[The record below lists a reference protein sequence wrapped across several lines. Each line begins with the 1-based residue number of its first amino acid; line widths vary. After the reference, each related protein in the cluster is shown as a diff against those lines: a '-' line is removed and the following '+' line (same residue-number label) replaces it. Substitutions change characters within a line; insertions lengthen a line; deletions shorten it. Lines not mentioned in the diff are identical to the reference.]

1 VASAVDSP
9 APAPVSASSEDR
21 RRGPRKRRR
30 AGERGGL
37 ESWLLSAPAVAFVF
51 CFFVAPVF
59 VMLLYSFW
67 PSTDTGQ
74 IVHQLSLANY
84 RQFFEQS
91 AYWHTLLTSL
101 WLVGLSA
108 ALTVALTLPFAY
120 FVANKVRP
128 SHRIAWI
135 LVAVMP
141 FWTSYLVRVFS
152 WINIFG
158 ENGAASKALSTAGI
172 ADHAPKVLELGK
184 PAIVITFVYLLFP
197 FAFLC
202 SYIALERLDP
212 SLREAGGDLGAK
224 PWQVMRR
231 LTLPLVGAGMLAG
244 FAFSFIAMLGDY
256 VTPQLIGGT
265 EGSLYANLMI
275 NQFGASGQW
284 GFGAALAILM
294 MVCLLVL
301 FALLRRVTAA
311 NYSSAFTRSYTP
323 SRAPFL
329 RLYSFLF
336 LSFLYLPIGLVV
348 LFALNDAPYVGFP
361 ITGLTFK
368 WFEQVLENQE
378 VINAFLTSVKLALTA
393 VGLALLLGVPAAI
406 QLARTKGRLRNLRL
420 VALSLPLLI
429 PPAII
434 ALGILLAT
442 KALGI
447 ERGYWTLVGGHA
459 LLVLPLVVLI
469 VMARLEGLDRS
480 QELAAMDLG
489 AKPARTMFSVVLPQ
503 ILPAIVA
510 AAMLGL
516 ALSLDEF
523 ILTLLVTKTTTTL
536 PLYIYSA
543 LKFQVD
549 PTLDAIA
556 AMTLL
561 LSFALA
567 ILGFWINWRFSARRQ
582 QQEQP
587 APQIRNLLPT

>member
-1 VASAVDSP
+1 MV
-9 APAPVSASSEDR
+9 
-21 RRGPRKRRR
+21 
-30 AGERGGL
+30 
-37 ESWLLSAPAVAFVF
+37 FVF
-51 CFFVAPVF
+51 LFFLVPLG
-59 VMLLYSFW
+59 VMLVYSFW
-67 PSTDTGQ
+67 PTTDAGEV
-74 IVHQLSLANY
+74 VHQFSLSNY
-84 RQFFEQS
+84 QRFFQES
-91 AYWHTLLTSL
+91 TYWHTLLTSL
-101 WLVGLSA
+101 WLVGLASV
-108 ALTVALTLPFAY
+108 LTVALTLPFAY

-128 SHRIAWI
+128 THRIAWI
-135 LVAVMP
+135 LVAIMP

-152 WINIFG
+152 WINVFG
-158 ENGAASKALSTAGI
+158 ENGAAAKALSIVGI
-172 ADHAPKVLELGK
+172 ADTAPKVLELGK

-212 SLREAGGDLGAK
+212 SLREAGSDLGAK
-224 PWQVMRR
+224 PWQVMGK

-275 NQFGASGQW
+275 NQFGASAQW

-294 MVCLLVL
+294 MLCLLVL

-311 NYSSAFTRSYTP
+311 NYSSAFTRSFTP

-336 LSFLYLPIGLVV
+336 LAFLYMPIGLVF

-361 ITGLTFK
+361 ITGLSLK
-368 WFEQVLENQE
+368 WFELVLENQE
-378 VINAFLTSVKLALTA
+378 VINAFWTSVRLALTA
-393 VGLALLLGVPAAI
+393 VGVALLLGVPAAI
-406 QLARTKGRLRNLRL
+406 QLSRTKGRLRNLRL
-420 VALSLPLLI
+420 VMLSMPLLI
-429 PPAII
+429 PPVII

-442 KALGI
+442 KALSI
-447 ERGYWTLVGGHA
+447 ERGYWTLVAGHA

-489 AKPARTMFSVVLPQ
+489 AKPLKTLYSVVLPQ
-503 ILPAIVA
+503 IVPAIIA
-510 AAMLGL
+510 AAMLGM

-543 LKFQVD
+543 LKFTVE
-549 PTLDAIA
+549 PTLCAIA
-556 AMTLL
+556 ALTLL

-567 ILGFWINWRFSARRQ
+567 LIGFWVNWRFSARRQ
-582 QQEQP
+582 SSKQSEIG
-587 APQIRNLLPT
+587 ALLPN